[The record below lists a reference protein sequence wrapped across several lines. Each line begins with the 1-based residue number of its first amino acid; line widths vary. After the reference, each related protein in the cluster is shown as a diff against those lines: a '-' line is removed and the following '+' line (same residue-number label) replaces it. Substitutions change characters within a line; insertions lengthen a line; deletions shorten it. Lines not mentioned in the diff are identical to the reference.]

1 MTDTPTTEQI
11 TQGIEELSLN
21 LNKAIKGYKLET
33 EEGKVYFISL
43 EEYERLKKEVEDFEK
58 AYLSTFYP
66 EVKTSNSVVTQ
77 TSSQHMKQIRETLG
91 LPPPST
97 AGPSPATLAAIAA
110 MKDVDWEA
118 EALHTKDRFR
128 SMDATADTG
137 KWQLPSVEQLDA
149 MLAPDEEVSL
159 KKK

>member
-1 MTDTPTTEQI
+1 MPDPPAVEQI
-11 TQGIEELSLN
+11 TQGIQELAVN

-43 EEYERLKKEVEDFEK
+43 EEFERLKKEVETFEQ
-58 AYLSTFYP
+58 AYFNTFHP
-66 EVKTSNSVVTQ
+66 EINTSNSVVTQ

-91 LPPPST
+91 LPPPTS
-97 AGPSPATLAAIAA
+97 AGPSAATLDAIKA
-110 MKDVDWEA
+110 MQDVDWEA
-118 EALHTKDRFR
+118 EARQTMDRFR

-137 KWQLPSVEQLDA
+137 KWQLPSVAEIDA
-149 MLAPDEEVSL
+149 FMAEDGEVSL